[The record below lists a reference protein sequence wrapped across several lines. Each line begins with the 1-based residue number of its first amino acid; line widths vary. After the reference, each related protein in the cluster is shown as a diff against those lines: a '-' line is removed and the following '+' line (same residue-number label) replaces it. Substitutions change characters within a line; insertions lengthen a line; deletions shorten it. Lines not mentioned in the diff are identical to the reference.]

1 MGGWDTHVGQGSVA
15 GRLTQNLA
23 GLGDGLQALAEALGP
38 AWRQTV
44 VVAVTEFGRTV
55 AANGSGGTDHGT
67 ASVALVLGGAV
78 RGGKLR
84 GDWPGLDR
92 LEENRDLRAVTD
104 TRSVLKGLLRD
115 HLGIDAATLDRK
127 VFPDAPGLKPMDG
140 LVRA

>member
-15 GRLTQNLA
+15 GRLAQNLA
-23 GLGDGLQALAEALGP
+23 GLGEGLQALAEALGP
-38 AWRQTV
+38 AWQQTV

-55 AANGSGGTDHGT
+55 AVNGSGGTDHGT
-67 ASVALVLGGAV
+67 ASVAMVLGGAV
-78 RGGKLR
+78 RGGRLR

-92 LEENRDLRAVTD
+92 LEENRDLRAATD
-104 TRSVLKGLLRD
+104 ARSVLKGLLRD

-127 VFPDAPGLKPMDG
+127 VFPDAPRLKPMDG